1 MLSRIALILLI
12 MPYTASLASDGTVGL
27 YVDTN
32 RRLGL
37 LAGDYN
43 VFDVSERDKMQG
55 SEHYSPVWRYGSGS
69 TRVQV
74 GNQLGMNLTS
84 NSGFAFLG
92 LDKQDRNTIAP
103 WLGLEFLNGRINF
116 NLSSKIQDYYQGFM
130 GPSAGL
136 LGDLGGCK
144 LGPYVKAGGTGGT
157 LGYNGIKPHVNWAYG
172 YGALLNCGRLD
183 ATASQLLFKDKYL
196 SDLTVLVR
204 VYENY
209 RIGAHVE
216 EVKGLRLEKSYSI
229 LFSW

>member
-1 MLSRIALILLI
+1 MTRIMVFILLI
-12 MPYTASLASDGTVGL
+12 LAYRPLLADGLALGT
-27 YVDTN
+27 YYDTN
-32 RRLGL
+32 KQYGL
-37 LAGDYN
+37 LLGDYN
-43 VFDVSERDKMQG
+43 VFDTGYRYGRDN
-55 SEHYSPVWRYGSGS
+55 PVWRYGSGS
-69 TRVQV
+69 TR
-74 GNQLGMNLTS
+74 GQLGPGQYGLNMTS
-84 NSGFAFLG
+84 NAGFGVLG
-92 LDKQDRNTIAP
+92 LSKKDTNTIAP
-103 WLGLEFLNGRINF
+103 MLGLEVLNGRIALNG
-116 NLSSKIQDYYQGFM
+116 SRYIQDYYQAFL

-136 LGDLGGCK
+136 MGDLYGFKAGA
-144 LGPYVKAGGTGGT
+144 YVKGGGTGGT
-157 LGYNGIKPHVNWAYG
+157 LGYNGLAPHVNWAYG